1 MPQERFNLATNI
13 IMALIKTNSEIE
25 KIRTSSLL
33 VGKTIAEVARY
44 IKPGVTT
51 LTMDRIAEEFLRD
64 NNAKPAFKG
73 YHGFPNT
80 LCISVN
86 EVVVHGIPGKRE
98 LKEGDLI
105 SIDCGTIVEGYYGDS
120 AFSFGILPMAENLIL
135 LLKRTFDSLYKGIEV
150 SVSGK
155 RIGDIGYQVQTYVE
169 SFGYSVVRDLVGHGL
184 GESLHE
190 KPEVPNF
197 GKRGTG
203 VKLENGMVICV
214 EPMINLGKR
223 HVVQENDGWTIRTS
237 DKQPSA
243 HFEHAIAIRNQK
255 ADILSS
261 FSEIQQVNN
270 PDILITR

>member
-1 MPQERFNLATNI
+1 
-13 IMALIKTNSEIE
+13 MALIKTEIEIE

-51 LTMDRIAEEFLRD
+51 LALDKIAEEFIRD
-64 NNAKPAFKG
+64 HKAKPAFKG
-73 YHGFPNT
+73 YQGFPAT

-105 SIDCGTIVEGYYGDS
+105 SIDCGTIIDGYYGDS
-120 AFSFGILPMAENLIL
+120 AFSFGILPMAVELEML
-135 LLKRTFDSLYKGIEV
+135 MKRTHDSLLKSIDVIV
-150 SVSGK
+150 AGK
-155 RIGDIGYQVQTYVE
+155 RVGDIGYEVQTYVE

-184 GESLHE
+184 GTSLHE
-190 KPEVPNF
+190 KPEVPNY

-203 VKLENGMVICV
+203 PKLENGMVICI
-214 EPMINLGKR
+214 EPMINLGTR
-223 HVVQENDGWTIRTS
+223 QVMQENDGWTIRTM
-237 DKQPSA
+237 DRKPSA
-243 HFEHAIAIRNQK
+243 HFEHAIVIRNNG

-261 FSEIQQVNN
+261 FSEIEQVIN
-270 PDILITR
+270 PDILITK